1 MEAVGRSGMAACAFI
16 PLTHLVHLAHLVHL
30 VPLAHLARGQVIAED
45 DSGDD

>member
-1 MEAVGRSGMAACAFI
+1 MAACAFI
-16 PLTHLVHLAHLVHL
+16 PLTHLVHLAHLVHLVHL